1 MQPLVTLA
9 EMCETLRISRQ
20 TAYRLIGVG
29 KLRPVKIGDRTLFR
43 PEDVEAFVEL
53 SLAPERPA

>member
-1 MQPLVTLA
+1 
-9 EMCETLRISRQ
+9 MCETLRISRQ